1 MKWDDRCVLDQLQ
14 KTLKWFI
21 SDAWNDMTACVA
33 NLQMPAKKFR
43 YSFEVRTMSYN
54 SEKDTVGI
62 KVVRRSILYCQ
73 SSCHMRCSFQSHED
87 SKLSSDYQAALP
99 QEKKAYENWVVKWYQ
114 VNCFWNNTQS
124 CVSIVFGLFQLPLR
138 TGKWHYICSRNRDK
152 WINTERCVHLS
163 NQDNVITSN
172 VIRVLYHSTA
182 ALWKAKSK

>member
-62 KVVRRSILYCQ
+62 KVVRKSILYCQ
-73 SSCHMRCSFQSHED
+73 SFCHMRCSFQSHED

-99 QEKKAYENWVVKWYQ
+99 QEKKSIWKLSCEVIPSQLLLKQYPVLCLYCIWFIPTTTQNW
-114 VNCFWNNTQS
+114 
-124 CVSIVFGLFQLPLR
+124 
-138 TGKWHYICSRNRDK
+138 
-152 WINTERCVHLS
+152 
-163 NQDNVITSN
+163 
-172 VIRVLYHSTA
+172 
-182 ALWKAKSK
+182 